1 MLPVTC
7 CDLLTFK
14 QAGRRQ
20 KIRLGS
26 VQSLILY
33 SLFITHR
40 YPRDKAAEG
49 KEENKPKD

>member
-7 CDLLTFK
+7 CDLLRFK
-14 QAGRRQ
+14 HAGRGQ

-26 VQSLILY
+26 VRSLVIY
-33 SLFITHR
+33 SLLITHR

-49 KEENKPKD
+49 KEKNKQKD